1 MELSSQLVNKTIRTL
16 GNFIWL
22 GNNIH
27 NIFTPEFKQ
36 MFLNAVKDARIV
48 YDELESKN
56 LE

>member
-1 MELSSQLVNKTIRTL
+1 MELSSQLINKIIIAL

-22 GNNIH
+22 GGNLH
-27 NIFTPEFKQ
+27 NICTPEFRQ
-36 MFLNAVKDARIV
+36 MFVDAVKDARIV